1 MKRETLDEFVR
12 GWGGAEE
19 CVNVLKS
26 PRVGYLTQRFLD
38 LVRAPYP
45 QKIAQLEEVKLCES
59 PGYQALLIKAFETG
73 RYEEVEQYIVR
84 ALDLKELMEDV
95 RYSVT
100 GAVRFV
106 ITSSCI
112 DVNPAEPSQFADVFK
127 AHYVG
132 TAAADLYWHLG
143 QLQHEFV
150 LKDGHYYAK
159 FCSIVQ
165 SSGTGKSRALIELKD
180 QGAIVVY
187 LNLRSKQESGNPI
200 STTVQRKSTTV
211 DARPS

>member
-1 MKRETLDEFVR
+1 MKRETLDKFVQD
-12 GWGGAEE
+12 WDGAEA
-19 CVNVLKS
+19 CVDTLRSHQANLPALEFLK
-26 PRVGYLTQRFLD
+26 
-38 LVRAPYP
+38 LVCALYP
-45 QKIAQLEEVKLCES
+45 QRVTRRQQLELCES
-59 PGYQALLIKAFETG
+59 PDYQALLIKSIETG

-84 ALDLKELMEDV
+84 ALDLKEPMEDV

-100 GAVRFV
+100 
-106 ITSSCI
+106 
-112 DVNPAEPSQFADVFK
+112 AEPSQFADVFK

-143 QLQHEFV
+143 QLQREFV

-180 QGAIVVY
+180 QGALVVY
-187 LNLRSKQESGNPI
+187 LNLRSKQESGNPYPDRDEI
-200 STTVQRKSTTV
+200 PAKILTEDLDDCSEK
-211 DARPS
+211 DA